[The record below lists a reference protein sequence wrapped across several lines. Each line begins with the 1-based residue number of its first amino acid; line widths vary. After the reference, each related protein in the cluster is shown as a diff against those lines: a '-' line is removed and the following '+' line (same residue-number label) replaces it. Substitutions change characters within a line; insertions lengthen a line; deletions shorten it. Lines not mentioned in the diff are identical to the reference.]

1 MANTGNLVIFFGGAG
16 ILAYLMWGQLIT
28 PTVRRIS
35 SAEATI
41 RSNNE
46 LIIVGEGL
54 QRKLAALKAENE
66 AAGEVVNE
74 LAKLFPAADI
84 DTSKL
89 TGILDGAPRELP
101 GVNIIKAPPLTKDTL
116 AWQPRTTPLEDLSGL
131 YKSMVGT
138 DKPLEGAK
146 LEGTLKLSRM
156 DQNWELEADWDAF
169 PALLVKLQ
177 TLGFYFEV
185 TKCDVYGVV
194 DPTFKKDYRPPKTG
208 PKTVPRKIKSQ
219 ITITTIAMPPLP
231 AAPKQ

>member
-28 PTVRRIS
+28 PVERRIVA
-35 SAEATI
+35 AESTI
-41 RSNNE
+41 KSNNE
-46 LIIVGEGL
+46 LIVIGEGL
-54 QRKLAALKAENE
+54 QRKLAALKAEND
-66 AAGEVVNE
+66 AAGAAVDE

-116 AWQPRTTPLEDLSGL
+116 AWQPRTTQLEDLSGL
-131 YKSMVGT
+131 YKSLIGQEKT
-138 DKPLEGAK
+138 LDGAK
-146 LEGTLKLSRM
+146 LEGTLKLNRM

-185 TKCDVYGVV
+185 TKCDVFGVV

-208 PKTVPRKIKSQ
+208 PKSTPRKIKAQ
-219 ITITTIAMPPLP
+219 LTITTIAMPPLP